1 VLHASVCNPVH
12 TALPTSLCA
21 YLETRIASSALELP
35 LLPHVASQVLAM
47 STSDET
53 NARSLAELVHRD
65 QAIAAHV
72 LRVANAP
79 LYRPRVPLVSLQQA
93 ISRLGLV
100 TLREI
105 VMTVS
110 MQSRMFNVPS
120 YATEAQALWQHAVY
134 TAAYAREIA
143 RRCRRNVEGAFVGG
157 LLHDVS
163 KPVLLL
169 ALADLQAQLPEPIPP
184 SVVATAMDV
193 YHTQV
198 GAVLALTW
206 TLPPEVRESMVY
218 HHDYSAAP
226 AYPEAALVTCLA
238 DRVAYALVQPDIAL
252 EHLRHDP
259 LWTQLNLYPDDVEAL
274 LGEHQAIVQF
284 TEAIG

>member
-1 VLHASVCNPVH
+1 VLREFVCNPAQA
-12 TALPTSLCA
+12 ALPTNLCEH
-21 YLETRIASSALELP
+21 LETRIASGALELP
-35 LLPHVASQVLAM
+35 ILPHVTSQVLAL
-47 STSDET
+47 STSDEAH
-53 NARSLAELVHRD
+53 ARSLAELLHRD

-72 LRVANAP
+72 LRVANSP

-93 ISRLGLV
+93 ISRLGLT

-105 VMTVS
+105 VITVS
-110 MQSRMFNVPS
+110 MQSRIFNIPS
-120 YATEAQALWQHAVY
+120 YATEARALWQHAVY

-143 RRCRRNVEGAFVGG
+143 RRCRRNVEGAFLGG

-169 ALADLQAQLPEPIPP
+169 ALADLQAQLQESIPLP
-184 SVVATAMDV
+184 VVTTAMDV

-198 GAVLALTW
+198 GAVLASTW
-206 TLPPEVRESMVY
+206 TLPPDVCASMVY
-218 HHDYSAAP
+218 HHDYSTAP
-226 AYPEAALVTCLA
+226 AYPEAVMITCLA

-252 EHLRHDP
+252 AHLRHDP

-274 LGEHQAIVQF
+274 LGEHQTIVQF
-284 TEAIG
+284 AQAIG

>member
-1 VLHASVCNPVH
+1 VCNPAH
-12 TALPTSLCA
+12 AALPTHLCA
-21 YLETRIASSALELP
+21 HLETRIASGALELP
-35 LLPHVASQVLAM
+35 ILPRVASQVLAM
-47 STSDET
+47 TASDET
-53 NARSLAELVHRD
+53 NARSLAELLHHD

-93 ISRLGLV
+93 ISRLGLA

-105 VMTVS
+105 VITVS
-110 MQSRMFNVPS
+110 MQSRMLNVPG
-120 YATEAQALWQHAVY
+120 YAREARALWQHAVY

-143 RRCRRNVEGAFVGG
+143 RRCRRNVEGAFLGG

-169 ALADLQAQLPEPIPP
+169 ALADLQAQLQEPLPP
-184 SVVATAMDV
+184 PVVTTAMDV

-198 GAVLALTW
+198 GAVLASAW
-206 TLPPEVRESMVY
+206 ALPPEVCASLVY

-226 AYPEAALVTCLA
+226 AHPEAAMVTCLA

-252 EHLRHDP
+252 EHLCHDP
-259 LWTQLNLYPDDVEAL
+259 LWTQLNLYPDDVAAL
-274 LGEHQAIVQF
+274 LREHQAIVQF
-284 TEAIG
+284 AEAIG

>member
-1 VLHASVCNPVH
+1 MLCESVCNPVH

-21 YLETRIASSALELP
+21 HLETRIASGALELP
-35 LLPHVASQVLAM
+35 ILPQVASQVLAM
-47 STSDET
+47 STSDDT
-53 NARSLAELVHRD
+53 NARGLAELLHGD

-72 LRVANAP
+72 LRVANSP

-93 ISRLGLV
+93 ISRLGLA

-105 VMTVS
+105 VITVS
-110 MQSRMFNVPS
+110 MQSRMFNAPS
-120 YATEAQALWQHAVY
+120 YATEARALWQHAVY

-143 RRCRRNVEGAFVGG
+143 RRCRRNVEGAFLGG

-169 ALADLQAQLPEPIPP
+169 ALADLSAQLQEPIPP
-184 SVVATAMDV
+184 SVVITAMEV

-198 GAVLALTW
+198 GAVLASTW
-206 TLPPEVRESMVY
+206 TLPPEVCESMVY

-226 AYPEAALVTCLA
+226 AHPEAAMVTCLA
-238 DRVAYALVQPDIAL
+238 DRVAYALVQPDIAR

-259 LWTQLNLYPDDVEAL
+259 LWTQMNLYPDDVEAL

-284 TEAIG
+284 AQAIG

>member
-1 VLHASVCNPVH
+1 
-12 TALPTSLCA
+12 
-21 YLETRIASSALELP
+21 
-35 LLPHVASQVLAM
+35 M
-47 STSDET
+47 STSDAT
-53 NARSLAELVHRD
+53 NARSLTELLHRD

-72 LRVANAP
+72 LRLANSP

-93 ISRLGLV
+93 ISRLGLT

-105 VMTVS
+105 VITVS
-110 MQSRMFNVPS
+110 MQSRLFNVSS
-120 YATEAQALWQHAVY
+120 YATEARALWQHAVH

-143 RRCRRNVEGAFVGG
+143 RRCRRNVEVAFLGG

-169 ALADLQAQLPEPIPP
+169 ALADLQAQGPEPIPP
-184 SVVATAMDV
+184 AVVTMALDV

-198 GAVLALTW
+198 GALLASTW
-206 TLPPEVRESMVY
+206 ALPAEVCASMAY

-226 AYPEAALVTCLA
+226 AHPEAALVTCLA
-238 DRVAYALVQPDIAL
+238 DRVAYACVQPEIVFEPL
-252 EHLRHDP
+252 YHDP

-274 LGEHQAIVQF
+274 LGKHQAIVQF
-284 TEAIG
+284 AEAIG

>member
-1 VLHASVCNPVH
+1 VLSESVCHPAQA
-12 TALPTSLCA
+12 ALPTNLCEH
-21 YLETRIASSALELP
+21 LETRIASGALELP
-35 LLPHVASQVLAM
+35 ILPHVASQVLAM
-47 STSDET
+47 STSDES
-53 NARSLAELVHRD
+53 NARSLAELLHRD

-79 LYRPRVPLVSLQQA
+79 LYRSQVPIVSLQQA
-93 ISRLGLV
+93 ISRLGLT

-105 VMTVS
+105 VITVS

-120 YATEAQALWQHAVY
+120 YATEARALWQHAAY
-134 TAAYAREIA
+134 TAAYASNIA
-143 RRCRRNVEGAFVGG
+143 RRCRRNAESAFLGG

-169 ALADLQAQLPEPIPP
+169 ALADLQTQLQEPIPP
-184 SVVATAMDV
+184 PVVTTAMDM

-198 GAVLALTW
+198 GALLASTW
-206 TLPPEVRESMVY
+206 TLPADVYESMVY

-226 AYPEAALVTCLA
+226 VHTEAAIVICLA
-238 DRVAYALVQPDIAL
+238 DRVAYALGQPDIAL
-252 EHLRHDP
+252 EPLRHDP

-284 TEAIG
+284 AEAIG

>member
-1 VLHASVCNPVH
+1 VLRESVCNPAPA
-12 TALPTSLCA
+12 ALPTNLCE
-21 YLETRIASSALELP
+21 YLETRIASGALELP
-35 LLPHVASQVLAM
+35 ILPHVASQVLAM
-47 STSDET
+47 STSDDT
-53 NARSLAELVHRD
+53 NARSLAELLHRD

-79 LYRPRVPLVSLQQA
+79 LYKSHVPIVSLQQA
-93 ISRLGLV
+93 ISRLGLAI
-100 TLREI
+100 LREM
-105 VMTVS
+105 VMIVS
-110 MQSRMFNVPS
+110 MQNRVFNVPS
-120 YATEAQALWQHAVY
+120 YATEARTLWQHAVY
-134 TAAYAREIA
+134 TAAYAGKIA
-143 RRCRRNVEGAFVGG
+143 RRCRRNAEGAFLGG

-169 ALADLQAQLPEPIPP
+169 ALADLQAQLQEPIPP
-184 SVVATAMDV
+184 LMITTAMDV

-198 GAVLALTW
+198 GAVLASTW
-206 TLPPEVRESMVY
+206 TLPPEVCESMVY

-226 AYPEAALVTCLA
+226 LHPEAAMVICLA
-238 DRVAYALVQPDIAL
+238 DRVAYALVQPDSAL

-284 TEAIG
+284 AEVIG

>member
-1 VLHASVCNPVH
+1 VLSESVCNPAQA
-12 TALPTSLCA
+12 ALPTHLCEH
-21 YLETRIASSALELP
+21 LETRIANGALELP
-35 LLPHVASQVLAM
+35 ILPHVASQILAM

-53 NARSLAELVHRD
+53 NARGLAELLHRD

-93 ISRLGLV
+93 ISRLGLA

-105 VMTVS
+105 VITVS

-120 YATEAQALWQHAVY
+120 YATEARALWQHAVY

-143 RRCRRNVEGAFVGG
+143 RRCRRNVEGAFLGG

-169 ALADLQAQLPEPIPP
+169 ALADLQAQLQEPIPP
-184 SVVATAMDV
+184 PVVTTAMDV

-198 GAVLALTW
+198 GALLASTW
-206 TLPPEVRESMVY
+206 TLPPEVCASMMY

-226 AYPEAALVTCLA
+226 AHPEAVMVTCLA
-238 DRVAYALVQPDIAL
+238 DRVAYALVQPDSAL

-274 LGEHQAIVQF
+274 LSEHQAIVQSA
-284 TEAIG
+284 EAIG

>member
-1 VLHASVCNPVH
+1 VLCESVSNPVH
-12 TALPTSLCA
+12 TALPTSLCEH
-21 YLETRIASSALELP
+21 LETRIASGALALP
-35 LLPHVASQVLAM
+35 ILPHVASQVLAISM
-47 STSDET
+47 SDDT
-53 NARSLAELVHRD
+53 NTRSLAALLHRD

-72 LRVANAP
+72 LRVANSP

-93 ISRLGLV
+93 ISRLGLA

-105 VMTVS
+105 VITVS
-110 MQSRMFNVPS
+110 MQSRIFNVPR
-120 YATEAQALWQHAVY
+120 YATEARALWQHAVY

-143 RRCRRNVEGAFVGG
+143 RRCRRNVEGAFLGG

-169 ALADLQAQLPEPIPP
+169 ALADLQAQWQEPIPLP
-184 SVVATAMDV
+184 MVLTAIEV

-198 GAVLALTW
+198 GALLASTW
-206 TLPPEVRESMVY
+206 TLPPAVCESMVY

-226 AYPEAALVTCLA
+226 AHPDAAMVTCLA
-238 DRVAYALVQPDIAL
+238 DRVAYALAQPDITL
-252 EHLRHDP
+252 EHLCHDP

-284 TEAIG
+284 AEAIG